1 MKDFDYFTKNEGDMG
16 KKMLPQAL
24 KSCPMCNK
32 LHNLVTLWRHP
43 KILCG
48 QLKVGPVLANESDD
62 EDHCCWH
69 QNLIRWMM
77 IGDNLQLSPHC
88 HRLHEENV
96 DSFLKLG
103 DALEASLNFKL
114 RDYNFKVRNA
124 FLNTPGWNFNIQA
137 FCIFFTLNIIVTLI
151 WRDYDVSWLIKL
163 FESYV

>member
-1 MKDFDYFTKNEGDMG
+1 
-16 KKMLPQAL
+16 
-24 KSCPMCNK
+24 
-32 LHNLVTLWRHP
+32 
-43 KILCG
+43 
-48 QLKVGPVLANESDD
+48 
-62 EDHCCWH
+62 
-69 QNLIRWMM
+69 M
-77 IGDNLQLSPHC
+77 IGDNLQLSPPHC

-137 FCIFFTLNIIVTLI
+137 FCIFFTWNIIVTLV

-163 FESYV
+163 FESDV